1 MTDINPELLAGIDY
15 GRRRIGIALSDRLG
29 LTAQP
34 FQQIE
39 VENMRDAVQKTADIL
54 VDKAIT
60 RVIYGMPVN
69 MDGTVGEMG
78 KEVETFASMVSEQAD
93 IPYEFF
99 DERLTSA
106 QAHGVLKEANYS
118 GKKRKQKLDMISA
131 QIMLQSYMDASK
143 KSEQ

>member
-1 MTDINPELLAGIDY
+1 MNDNTPELLAGIDY

-39 VENMRDAVQKTADIL
+39 VQDLPDAVEKIAGIL
-54 VDKAIT
+54 VEREID

-78 KEVETFASMVSEQAD
+78 KEVETFADMVSKQAD

-106 QAHGVLKEANYS
+106 QAHGVLKQANYS
-118 GKKRKQKLDMISA
+118 GKKKKQKLDMISA
-131 QIMLQSYMDASK
+131 QIMLQSCMDSK
-143 KSEQ
+143 R

>member
-1 MTDINPELLAGIDY
+1 MNDTEPKLLAGIDY

-39 VENMRDAVQKTADIL
+39 VKDMQDAVQKTAGIL
-54 VDKAIT
+54 LEKKID

-69 MDGTVGEMG
+69 MDGTVGEMA
-78 KEVETFASMVSEQAD
+78 KEVEAFADMVSKQAD

-106 QAHGVLKEANYS
+106 QAHGILKQAGYS
-118 GKKRKQKLDMISA
+118 GTKKKKKLDMVSA
-131 QIMLQSYMDASK
+131 QIMLQSYMDTSK
-143 KSEQ
+143 KK